1 MKDMAE
7 DEGGFSKLLDG
18 DICFKIGEEQI
29 YAHRLI
35 LATRCAYFQQM
46 LNTRWANKVLLF
58 PFSLVSISLFL
69 FLLFIYIYFS
79 LYSPKGDSCIW
90 E

>member
-1 MKDMAE
+1 MKDVEE

-46 LNTRWANKVLLF
+46 LNTRWANKVLL
-58 PFSLVSISLFL
+58 PFSLSLSLFFSFIFTFL
-69 FLLFIYIYFS
+69 FS
-79 LYSPKGDSCIW
+79 
-90 E
+90 